1 MATTSST
8 TSSSPHIRSLIPAR
22 IDRLPWSRFHTRLVM
37 ALGVAW
43 ILDGLE
49 ITIAANVGSDLT
61 LRSTL
66 NMSAGAVSDIAWW
79 YLIGEVIGALFFGRL
94 SDKLGRKNLFMIT
107 LGVYLV
113 GSGLTACT
121 PNGGHWFIM
130 LYATRIIAGMGIG
143 GEYAAINSAIDE
155 MIPARFRGRVDI
167 AVNGTY
173 WAGAI
178 LGTIVTLWVL
188 NHVAPAWGWRVAYFV
203 GPVLALCIIIVRR
216 NLPES
221 PRWQIM
227 HGRQA
232 AAEQTIA
239 NIEAQVSS
247 TKGPLPPVDDSKELE
262 ITPARQIGY
271 LSLLKTLFQMYP
283 GRSVLVAA
291 LMITQS
297 FLYNAIFFTSSLVLE
312 YFFKVPATHTSYYF
326 FAFAAGNL
334 LGPLT
339 IGRLF
344 DTIGRKPMIAGTYI
358 TAGVL
363 LVITAFLFKNGDLNA
378 TTQTICWAVVF
389 FFASAGASAGYLTAS
404 EVFPL
409 EVRAQSIAV
418 FFAIA
423 QCFGAFGTHWYGHLI
438 GNGTDRNSLFVGY
451 IVGAG
456 AMILGGVIA
465 IFFGVAAEGKA
476 LEDVARPLSVIGKPS
491 EAIFRAGAETRGIA
505 PLAPGDGSASL
516 GSGSGSGLVP
526 DPRLAGHDDPA
537 RAKRRKLRRDDE
549 F

>member
-8 TSSSPHIRSLIPAR
+8 TESSPYIRSLIPAR

-43 ILDGLE
+43 VLDGLE

-61 LRSTL
+61 LKNTL

-94 SDKLGRKNLFMIT
+94 SDKLGRRNLFMIT
-107 LGVYLV
+107 LGVYLI
-113 GSGLTACT
+113 GSGLTAVT
-121 PNGGHWFIM
+121 PNGGHWFIF
-130 LYATRIIAGMGIG
+130 LYATRIVAGMGIG

-155 MIPARFRGRVDI
+155 MIPAKFRGRVDL

-188 NHVAPAWGWRVAYFV
+188 NHVAPFWGWRIAYIV
-203 GPVLALCIIIVRR
+203 GPVLALVIIFVRR

-227 HGRQA
+227 HGRQE
-232 AAEQTIA
+232 AAEASIEE
-239 NIEAQVSS
+239 IEADVAR
-247 TKGPLPPVDDSKELE
+247 TAGALPPVDESRELE
-262 ITPARQIGY
+262 IHPAARIGY
-271 LSLLKTLFQMYP
+271 LHLLRTLFRVYP

-312 YFFKVPATHTSYYF
+312 FYFHVKPTNTSYYF

-339 IGRLF
+339 LGHLF
-344 DTIGRKPMIAGTYI
+344 DTIGRKKMISGTYI
-358 TAGVL
+358 TAGAL
-363 LVITAFLFKNGDLNA
+363 LIVTAVLFKNGDLTA

-438 GNGTDRNSLFVGY
+438 GDGSNRNSLFLGY
-451 IVGAG
+451 MVGAG
-456 AMILGGVIA
+456 AMILGGVAA
-465 IFFGVAAEGKA
+465 IIFGVNAEGKP
-476 LEDVARPLSVIGKPS
+476 LEDIATPLSVIAKPP
-491 EAIFRAGAETRGIA
+491 EAIFRAGGDRGGVD
-505 PLAPGDGSASL
+505 PGRTGT
-516 GSGSGSGLVP
+516 VP
-526 DPRLAGHDDPA
+526 DPRLGLHDD
-537 RAKRRKLRRDDE
+537 RAGTRDDGTPLA
-549 F
+549 